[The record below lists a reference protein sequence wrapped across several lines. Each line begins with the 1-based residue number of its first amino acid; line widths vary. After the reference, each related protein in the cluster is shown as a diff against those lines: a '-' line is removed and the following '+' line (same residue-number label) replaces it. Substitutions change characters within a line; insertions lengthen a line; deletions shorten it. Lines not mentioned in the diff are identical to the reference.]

1 MRGVIFTN
9 KSLGNKYLMHMSTA
23 GGWARPLR
31 GHEHAAAG
39 VVEIAGM
46 LALRSYKTI
55 VLTVDFN
62 GWLTCT
68 GTYSA
73 TTRRH
78 IAWFM
83 AEYFPN
89 LGGYKLVKSLFAS
102 GESVNVRTGK
112 RIPLEDVPKIYT
124 LSA

>member
-1 MRGVIFTN
+1 MRAVIFTN

-39 VVEIAGM
+39 VVDIAGM

-89 LGGYKLVKSLFAS
+89 LGGYKLVKRLFES
-102 GESVNVRTGK
+102 GESVNVRTGD

-124 LSA
+124 LSV